1 MLPVCHQQTKTEIKT
16 FKPLGHVLYPAA
28 RVICMSLDC
37 EGETP
42 GGNQGVGEHHCPSC
56 EIHLQRKRG
65 KGSTGWEADLLQLSK
80 CDNLT
85 GIVLNLHHSGWSW
98 QTATLRL
105 SIRYAWHRQVK
116 YSLSLEKRKSYITVL
131 PAPPPFNH
139 LFFLPLKVRVS
150 LRTSTASQNM
160 SWPDVW
166 PNNARQI
173 YVRWCIYNHDAVL
186 FSIVRASLP
195 SLIPPQRKMK
205 FRRTMFL
212 LIWKESTTAT
222 YLFESTNPVF
232 SS

>member
-28 RVICMSLDC
+28 GVICMSLDC

-116 YSLSLEKRKSYITVL
+116 YSLSLEKGKSYITVL
-131 PAPPPFNH
+131 PASPPPSIIYFSSLWKWEWAFEQAQPRKTWADLTYDQITH
-139 LFFLPLKVRVS
+139 GRFMCDGAFIIMTLFF
-150 LRTSTASQNM
+150 
-160 SWPDVW
+160 
-166 PNNARQI
+166 
-173 YVRWCIYNHDAVL
+173 
-186 FSIVRASLP
+186 
-195 SLIPPQRKMK
+195 
-205 FRRTMFL
+205 FL
-212 LIWKESTTAT
+212 
-222 YLFESTNPVF
+222 
-232 SS
+232 